1 MSTFVIF
8 VAGVLAGWLIEW
20 AVDWLY
26 WRRVTAD
33 LQRKL
38 AASEALM
45 LQRKD
50 DAVEVE
56 ALRRELAQAKADV
69 ARHEQ
74 AAAAA
79 TTALPQEQYT
89 AAQAALSQ
97 CQAELTETRTEL
109 NHYLEQFTEMQ
120 AYRDKLA
127 AAEAEIDRLKTELT
141 NRPGHVT
148 QVVER
153 VIIKDNLERIN
164 GIGPV
169 FARRFNEAKVFTFGQ
184 LAALTPERIEEII
197 VPQPWQHVDPNAWI
211 AEAKEFAESA
221 GQTV

>member
-1 MSTFVIF
+1 MSTFLIF
-8 VAGVLAGWLIEW
+8 VAGVLVGWLIEW

-26 WRRVTAD
+26 WRRVNAD
-33 LQRKL
+33 MQSKL
-38 AASEALM
+38 AASEAL
-45 LQRKD
+45 LAQRKD
-50 DAVEVE
+50 NDTVKVE
-56 ALRRELAQAKADV
+56 ALRRELAQAKAEV

-74 AAAAA
+74 MAA
-79 TTALPQEQYT
+79 TALPQDQYT

-97 CQAELTETRTEL
+97 CQQELTETRTEL
-109 NHYLEQFTEMQ
+109 NHYLETFTEMQ
-120 AYRDKLA
+120 TYRDKLA

-148 QVVER
+148 QVVEK

-169 FARRFNEAKVFTFGQ
+169 FARRFNKADIFTFDQ
-184 LAALTPERIEEII
+184 LAALTPERIQEII
-197 VPQPWQHVDPNAWI
+197 VPQPWQHIDPEEWI

>member
-1 MSTFVIF
+1 MSTFLIF

-26 WRRVTAD
+26 WRRVYAD
-33 LQRKL
+33 LQHKL
-38 AASEALM
+38 TASEAL
-45 LQRKD
+45 LAQKKD
-50 DAVEVE
+50 SDTVKVE
-56 ALRRELAQAKADV
+56 ALQRELAQTKAEV

-74 AAAAA
+74 MAA
-79 TTALPQEQYT
+79 TTLPQEQYT
-89 AAQAALSQ
+89 AAQAALNQ
-97 CQAELTETRTEL
+97 CQEELTETRTEL

-120 AYRDKLA
+120 TYRDKLA
-127 AAEAEIDRLKTELT
+127 AAEAEIGRLKAELT

-148 QVVER
+148 QVVEK

-169 FARRFNEAKVFTFGQ
+169 FARRFDKANVFTFSQ
-184 LAALTPERIEEII
+184 LAALSPERIQEII
-197 VPQPWQHVDPNAWI
+197 MPQPWQHIDPDAWI

-221 GQTV
+221 GQTA

>member
-26 WRRVTAD
+26 WRRVHAD

-38 AASEALM
+38 EASEALM
-45 LQRKD
+45 VQRRD
-50 DAVEVE
+50 DTAEVE
-56 ALRRELAQAKADV
+56 ALRRELAQAKAEA

-74 AAAAA
+74 AAA
-79 TTALPQEQYT
+79 TARPQEQYT

-97 CQAELTETRTEL
+97 CQEELTETRTEL

-120 AYRDKLA
+120 TYRDKLA
-127 AAEAEIDRLKTELT
+127 AAEAEIDRLRTELT

-148 QVVER
+148 QVVEK

-169 FARRFNEAKVFTFGQ
+169 FARRFNEAEVFTFGQ
-184 LAALTPERIEEII
+184 LAALTPERIQEII
-197 VPQPWQHVDPNAWI
+197 VPQPWQHIDPDAWI

>member
-1 MSTFVIF
+1 MSTFLIF

-26 WRRVTAD
+26 WRRVYAD
-33 LQRKL
+33 LQHKL
-38 AASEALM
+38 TASEAL
-45 LQRKD
+45 LAQKKD
-50 DAVEVE
+50 SDTVKVE
-56 ALRRELAQAKADV
+56 ALQRELTQAKAEV

-74 AAAAA
+74 MAA
-79 TTALPQEQYT
+79 TTLPQEQYT
-89 AAQAALSQ
+89 AAQAALNQ
-97 CQAELTETRTEL
+97 CQEELTETRTEL

-120 AYRDKLA
+120 TYRDKLA
-127 AAEAEIDRLKTELT
+127 AAEAEIGRLKVELT

-148 QVVER
+148 QVVEK

-169 FARRFNEAKVFTFGQ
+169 FARRFDQANVFTFSQ
-184 LAALTPERIEEII
+184 LAALSPERIQEII
-197 VPQPWQHVDPNAWI
+197 MPQPWQHIDPDAWI

-221 GQTV
+221 GQTA